1 MKGAMAMITRVV
13 LATGMLAAMAP
24 VLALAQVEGGSFDVL
39 ASVMQTHVTEINAND
54 VLDANRKQ
62 AQQFR
67 EKAIAGWWEFM
78 QANSKAGPGEYCAAT
93 FLRAKRQPIPGKDDA
108 LREGIAVTLFGPG
121 GNYRGALLAFSPLGA
136 DAAAAFPK
144 AANGAPVRVT
154 LTQGD
159 ITPVTL
165 NAIYVQTGP
174 KSPPL
179 LAFAVPS
186 IEELMGGMEDTWR
199 FDVSQEG
206 KSIASIEWHDGL
218 MARNQ
223 LRQCLAGKPYGNQ
236 G

>member
-1 MKGAMAMITRVV
+1 M
-13 LATGMLAAMAP
+13 
-24 VLALAQVEGGSFDVL
+24 
-39 ASVMQTHVTEINAND
+39 
-54 VLDANRKQ
+54 
-62 AQQFR
+62 
-67 EKAIAGWWEFM
+67 
-78 QANSKAGPGEYCAAT
+78 
-93 FLRAKRQPIPGKDDA
+93 
-108 LREGIAVTLFGPG
+108 
-121 GNYRGALLAFSPLGA
+121 LAFSPLGA

-159 ITPVTL
+159 ISPVTL

-186 IEELMGGMEDTWR
+186 TEELMGGMEDTWR